1 MTDVKLLDLPI
12 NELKRQLATSNDLG
26 EVMRFFF
33 NHFAE
38 NRSFIE
44 ASHRIQVPEALREGI
59 RPLIAKYWPKQ
70 TFVGEWAVA
79 EVTLL
84 GLVHGTILLDSNTA
98 VVLWAPSLSLGVVAL
113 PNIEAGEIVYAR
125 ISIIKANAT
134 RQ

>member
-1 MTDVKLLDLPI
+1 MPDVKLLDLPI

-33 NHFAE
+33 DHFAE
-38 NRSFIE
+38 NQGFIE

-59 RPLIAKYWPKQ
+59 RPLIAKYWPNQ
-70 TFVGEWAVA
+70 TIAGEWAVA

-84 GLVHGTILLDSNTA
+84 GLVHGTVRLDSDTA
-98 VVLWAPSLSLGVVAL
+98 VVLWAPSLSVGVIAL
-113 PNIEAGEIVYAR
+113 PNLKAGEIVYAR